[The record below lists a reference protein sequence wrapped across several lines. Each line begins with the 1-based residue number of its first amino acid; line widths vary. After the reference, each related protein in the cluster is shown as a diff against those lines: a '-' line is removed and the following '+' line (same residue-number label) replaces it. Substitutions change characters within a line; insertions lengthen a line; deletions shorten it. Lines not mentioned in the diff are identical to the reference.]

1 MKNYYEILEVNKKAS
16 QETISKVYKFLA
28 KKYHPDANP
37 DNKQEAEEKFKEI
50 SEAYEILSNEE
61 KRKEYDEEL
70 HDYEASTSPQ
80 TVSAEDFLKLS
91 NYCKELENA
100 LKQYSSAGNT
110 NSSNSNE
117 YNNYYNN
124 TNNDSAQ
131 YQTDTYTARAQEQA
145 REQAYQDAVNRA
157 YHDAYVNNL
166 RNMGYKIKYKK
177 TFKEQ
182 LKNIFA
188 LVIATVV
195 LYILFK
201 LIWII
206 PTLRNWFL
214 SLFKIS
220 L

>member
-70 HDYEASTSPQ
+70 HDYEASTTPQ

-100 LKQYSSAGNT
+100 LKQSSSGSGKNSANNYSSTGNA
-110 NSSNSNE
+110 SSQYSPQSNQAE
-117 YNNYYNN
+117 
-124 TNNDSAQ
+124 
-131 YQTDTYTARAQEQA
+131 EQA
-145 REQAYQDAVNRA
+145 REQAYHDAVDRA
-157 YHDAYVNNL
+157 YHDTYVNTL
-166 RNMGYKIKYKK
+166 KSMGYKIKYKK